1 MRNNIN
7 LNCRVVMETEKIDIF
22 KHIQG
27 IFKKLKSTDHG
38 DESYRGVKEMNRLD
52 MPMAFLYFCLPD

>member
-1 MRNNIN
+1 
-7 LNCRVVMETEKIDIF
+7 METEKIDIF